1 MHGGTPNHVTCE
13 TNFNSQINEP
23 NTSMKT
29 KTTTLFS
36 TSALALCAALL
47 LAPNGNAAPKD
58 TLDAADVKFVK
69 AESAAGKAEL
79 KIAELGVQKAERP
92 DVKSFAEML
101 VTDHT
106 QANKELGALATTK
119 GVEVSAVIS
128 PKHAEEFQNL
138 EKASKADFDK
148 EFLADMISG
157 HKKCVSKFE
166 EAAKDSKDSDVKMW
180 AEKMLPT
187 LKAHLAKATEL
198 AAK

>member
-1 MHGGTPNHVTCE
+1 
-13 TNFNSQINEP
+13 
-23 NTSMKT
+23 MKT

-36 TSALALCAALL
+36 TSTLALCAAMLFT
-47 LAPNGNAAPKD
+47 ANSNAAPKD

-69 AESAAGKAEL
+69 TESAAGSAVVKL
-79 KIAELGVQKAERP
+79 AELGVQKAERA
-92 DVKSFAEML
+92 DVKAFAETL

-106 QANKELGALATTK
+106 QANKELSALAVEK

-148 EFLADMISG
+148 EFLADIISD
-157 HKKCVSKFE
+157 HKKCVSNFE
-166 EAAKDSKDSDVKMW
+166 EAAKDAKNSDVKTW
-180 AEKMLPT
+180 AEKMLPV
-187 LKAHLAKATEL
+187 LKAHHAKAKEL

>member
-1 MHGGTPNHVTCE
+1 
-13 TNFNSQINEP
+13 
-23 NTSMKT
+23 MKS

-36 TSALALCAALL
+36 ASALALCAAMIFTS
-47 LAPNGNAAPKD
+47 NSNAAPKD

-69 AESAAGKAEL
+69 SESAAGTAEL
-79 KIAELGVQKAERP
+79 KLAELGVQKAGRA
-92 DVKSFAEML
+92 DVKAFAEML

-106 QANKELGALATTK
+106 QANKELAGLASTK

-128 PKHAEEFQNL
+128 PKHAEEFQKL
-138 EKASKADFDK
+138 EKATKADFDK
-148 EFLADMISG
+148 EFLSDMISD

-166 EAAKDSKDSDVKMW
+166 EAAKDSKDSDVKGW

-187 LKAHLAKATEL
+187 LKAHLAKAEEL

>member
-1 MHGGTPNHVTCE
+1 MWPVKRIIT
-13 TNFNSQINEP
+13 SQINEP
-23 NTSMKT
+23 NTTMKSPSILRLT
-29 KTTTLFS
+29 STTF
-36 TSALALCAALL
+36 ALCSMLM
-47 LAPNGNAAPKD
+47 LASLSSAAPKD

-69 AESAAGKAEL
+69 AESAAGTAEL
-79 KIAELGVQKAERP
+79 KIAGLGVQKAERA
-92 DVKSFAEML
+92 DIKTFAEML

-106 QANKELGALATTK
+106 VANKELTALAEKK

-148 EFLADMISG
+148 VFLTDMISG

-166 EAAKDSKDSDVKMW
+166 AAAKDSKDSDVKMW

-187 LKAHLAKATEL
+187 IKAHLAKAEEL
-198 AAK
+198 AAGK